1 MPLNKGN
8 KIQTVKYSPPPPN
21 LPTLGKVDPSQ
32 VVFIGRTNYV
42 AALEEKRF
50 VFGINQNDRRR
61 HVYIVGKSGVGKSK
75 LEEVMI
81 RQDIAYGRGVCVIDP
96 YGELVEEVL
105 KFIPKNRINDVCI
118 FNPEDT
124 DFPMSFNPFAN
135 VESTFR
141 HQFTQSI
148 VEILQKQFGDD
159 WSPRIE
165 HVIRFSVLA
174 LLDYKNSNMRGMIR
188 ILIDKEFREKVINS
202 ISDDMVRHFW
212 KEEFE
217 EWAKKFDADVIIPI
231 VNKLWQFLSNPML
244 VNIFGQK
251 ENKIDFEK
259 IMNNKKI
266 ILINLAKDKIGDENA
281 SFLGALF
288 MTKIKQAGMA
298 RSKLS
303 PENKSDFYLYIDEFN
318 NIVTDAFEN
327 VLSESRKYGINLTI
341 AHQYVGQLSQ
351 KIEQAV
357 LGNIGTI
364 ILFRVGGD
372 DATKLRSE
380 FSPIFDIKDMINLG
394 IGEFYIKMIINGES
408 YDPFSS
414 ETLEVLPSP
423 HASFK
428 EEALRSSRNFY
439 AISEEKASQIMNED
453 ESSSNKAF

>member
-21 LPTLGKVDPSQ
+21 LPMLGKVDPSQ
-32 VVFIGRTNYV
+32 AVFIGRTNYV

-96 YGELVEEVL
+96 YGELVEEIL
-105 KFIPKNRINDVCI
+105 NFIPKNRVNDVCI
-118 FNPEDT
+118 FNPEDVN
-124 DFPMSFNPFAN
+124 FPASFNPFSR
-135 VESTFR
+135 VEPTFR

-148 VEILQKQFGDD
+148 VEILQKQFGND

-174 LLDYKNSNMRGMIR
+174 LLDCENSNMRGMIR
-188 ILIDKEFREKVINS
+188 ILIDKKYREKVIDN
-202 ISDDMVRHFW
+202 IKDDMVRHFW

-217 EWAKKFDADVIIPI
+217 EWSKKFDSEVIIPI

-244 VNIFGQK
+244 TNIFGQK

-266 ILINLAKDKIGDENA
+266 ILVNLAKDKIGDENA

-288 MTKIKQAGMA
+288 MTKIRQAGMSRA
-298 RSKLS
+298 KLNPS
-303 PENKSDFYLYIDEFN
+303 EKNDFYLYIDEFN
-318 NIVTDAFEN
+318 NIITDGFEN
-327 VLSESRKYGINLTI
+327 ILSESRKYGINLTI
-341 AHQYVGQLSQ
+341 AHQYIGQLSQ

-380 FSPIFDIKDMINLG
+380 FAPIFDVKDMINLG
-394 IGEFYIKMIINGES
+394 TGEFYIKMIINGES

-414 ETLEVLPSP
+414 ETLEVLPTP
-423 HASFK
+423 HTSFR
-428 EEALRSSRNFY
+428 EEVLGSSRRFY
-439 AISEEKASQIMNED
+439 ATTEENASKIMAED
-453 ESSSNKAF
+453 ESS